1 MTDTNGINSL
11 HIVAFTHRSL
21 SVSDIGCLH
30 IAPEN
35 QQERLSAIKE
45 KLNLGELMFLSTCNR
60 IEYSFTSEKVVDTEF
75 IAHFLHSL
83 YPEVDDQEIQRF
95 SETGV
100 VYDGMNAAQHLL
112 EVASSVDSMVVGER
126 EIITQVRKAYDDSYA
141 AGLTGDLLRILVRHT
156 IETAKKV
163 YTETNIA
170 KRPVSVVS
178 LAYHQLRD
186 LNVPLDSRILII
198 GAGTTNVN
206 MSRFLKKHGFTN
218 FNVFNRTFAKAEV
231 LANDLNGTPH
241 RLSELE
247 NFSKGFDIII
257 TCTGAESHII
267 SPQAYENLLQGETDR
282 KIVIDIA
289 IPQDLSPEIKNVH
302 SVHHISVEALQKI
315 SRENLKARSKEV
327 EHVHQIIDVA
337 LEEFNQ
343 VYQERS
349 VVVAMKAVP
358 NKVKE
363 IKQRALTEVFKEDIE
378 SLDDDSKEVLEKI
391 LGYMEKKYISM
402 PMVMAKEILLKK
414 SS

>member
-1 MTDTNGINSL
+1 MTNKDGINSL

-21 SVSDIGCLH
+21 SVSDIGQLH

-35 QQERLSAIKE
+35 QQVRLVNIKDG
-45 KLNLGELMFLSTCNR
+45 LNLGELMFLSTCNR
-60 IEYSFTSEKVVDTEF
+60 IEYSFTTKKVVDTEF
-75 IAHFLHSL
+75 IEEFLKTL
-83 YPEVDDQEIQRF
+83 YPEIETNEIRRF
-95 SETGV
+95 SESSAIYTG
-100 VYDGMNAAQHLL
+100 MEAAKHLL

-126 EIITQVRKAYDDSYA
+126 EIITQVRKAYNDSKSF
-141 AGLTGDLLRILVRHT
+141 GITGDLLRILVRHT

-186 LNVPLDSRILII
+186 MNVPLDSRILII

-218 FNVFNRTFAKAEV
+218 FNVFNRTFEKAKL
-231 LANDLNGTPH
+231 LAQDLNGTPH
-241 RLSELE
+241 RLSELDT
-247 NFSKGFDIII
+247 FSEGFDIII

-267 SPQAYENLLQGETDR
+267 SPQTYKNLLQGETRR

-289 IPQDLSPEIKNVH
+289 IPQDLSPEIKNNH

-315 SRENLKARSKEV
+315 STENLKARSKEV
-327 EHVHQIIDVA
+327 ESVHQVIDVA
-337 LEEFNQ
+337 LGEFDKI
-343 VYQERS
+343 YQERS

-363 IKQRALTEVFKEDIE
+363 IKKRALTEVFKEDIE
-378 SLDDDSKEVLEKI
+378 TLDDDSKEVLEKV

-402 PMVMAKEILLKK
+402 PMLMAKEILIKK

>member
-11 HIVAFTHRSL
+11 HIVAFTHRGL
-21 SVSDIGCLH
+21 SVSDIGRLH
-30 IAPEN
+30 IAPDN
-35 QQERLSAIKE
+35 QCVRLEAIKDV
-45 KLNLGELMFLSTCNR
+45 LNLGELMFLSTCNR
-60 IEYSFTSEKVVDTEF
+60 IEYTFTTEKVVDSQF
-75 IAHFLHSL
+75 IEHFLGTL
-83 YPEVDDQEIQRF
+83 YPEVDSNEVKRF
-95 SETGV
+95 SETGAI
-100 VYDGMNAAQHLL
+100 YTGMDATKHLL
-112 EVASSVDSMVVGER
+112 EVASSVDSMIVGER
-126 EIITQVRKAYDDSYA
+126 EIITQVRKAYDDSNA
-141 AGLTGDLLRILVRHT
+141 FGLTGDLLRILIRHT

-186 LNVPLDSRILII
+186 MNVPLDSRLLII

-218 FNVFNRTFAKAEV
+218 FNVFNRTFEKAVTLAK
-231 LANDLNGTPH
+231 DLNGTPH

-247 NFSKGFDIII
+247 SFSEGFDIII

-267 SPQAYENLLQGETDR
+267 SPEAYENLLQGETDR
-282 KIVIDIA
+282 KVVIDIA
-289 IPQDLSPEIKNVH
+289 IPQDLSPEIKNTH

-315 SRENLKARSKEV
+315 STENLKARSKEV
-327 EHVHQIIDVA
+327 EHVHQIIGVA
-337 LEEFNQ
+337 LVEFDQ
-343 VYQERS
+343 IYQERS

-363 IKQRALTEVFKEDIE
+363 IKKRALTEVFKEEIE
-378 SLDDDSKEVLEKI
+378 TLDDDSKEVLEKV

-402 PMVMAKEILLKK
+402 PMLMAKEILLKK
-414 SS
+414 TS